1 MPTEIGAY
9 WLPEAGGS
17 AATEPL
23 EGDVRADVVV
33 IGGGYT
39 GLWAAWAIHD
49 EEPDARVVVLEAA
62 ACGEG
67 PSGRNAGFTNS
78 LWHHLA
84 ELAERFGDEAA
95 LALCREADAS
105 VDAIGGWAQKQR
117 IDVWY
122 QQAGHLKAAASPAQE
137 GRWTPSVGA
146 CERLGAADRY
156 FALDADALKARCSSP
171 RLGSGALMP
180 GSATVQPARLA
191 LGLRDAAVDAGIVV
205 HEHSRA
211 RRFTTRSGGDV
222 VVQTAGGKV
231 TASAAVV
238 AVGPAAAGFRPLR
251 GRLAVTSTHMVLTE
265 PVPDVLEEIGWTGG
279 EAISTAGTYLNYFR
293 TTPDGRIAFGW
304 GGGRVAFGARLGGR
318 IDHDPDVSER
328 VRGDLLAFFPGLR
341 GRRIT
346 HAWGGPV
353 DVSPIHHAVVG
364 SVAGERVHYAY
375 GFTGNGVG
383 PSHLAGRI
391 LAALALQRRNE
402 LTRLALVEPAHAP
415 VPPEPVRYIG
425 GRIVRAALLRRER
438 REDAGLKPGLLTE
451 LITEVPRRLGIHIG
465 R

>member
-1 MPTEIGAY
+1 MTKVGAY
-9 WLPEAGGS
+9 WLHEAGGS

-33 IGGGYT
+33 VGGGYT
-39 GLWAAWAIHD
+39 GLWTACTIHD
-49 EEPDARVVVLEAA
+49 QAPDARVVVLEAA

-78 LWHHLA
+78 LWHHVA
-84 ELAERFGDEAA
+84 ELAERFGDHAA
-95 LALCREADAS
+95 LALCREADRS
-105 VDAIGGWAQKQR
+105 VDAIGAWAQER
-117 IDVWY
+117 GIDVWY
-122 QQAGHLKAAASPAQE
+122 RQAGHLKAAASPAQE
-137 GRWTPSVGA
+137 GRWTPSVRG
-146 CERLGAADRY
+146 CERLGEAGRY
-156 FALDADALKARCSSP
+156 VELDADEVERRCSSP
-171 RLGSGALMP
+171 RLAAGALMP

-191 LGLRDAAVDAGIVV
+191 LGLRDAAVGAGVAV

-211 RRFTTRSGGDV
+211 QRFTSRPGGDV
-222 VVQTAGGKV
+222 VVRTAAGTV
-231 TASAAVV
+231 TAPAAVV

-251 GRLAVTSTHMVLTE
+251 GKLAVTSTHMVLTE

-318 IDHDPDVSER
+318 IDHDPALSER
-328 VRGDLLAFFPGLR
+328 VRGDLLTFFPGLR

-383 PSHLAGRI
+383 PSHLAARI
-391 LAALALQRRNE
+391 LAALALEQRNE
-402 LTRLALVEPAHAP
+402 LTRLALVEPAHAR
-415 VPPEPVRYIG
+415 VPPEPVRYLG
-425 GRIVRAALLRRER
+425 GRILRAALLRRER
-438 REDAGLKPGLLTE
+438 REDAGRKPGLVTE
-451 LITEVPRRLGIHIG
+451 LITEMPRRLGIHLG